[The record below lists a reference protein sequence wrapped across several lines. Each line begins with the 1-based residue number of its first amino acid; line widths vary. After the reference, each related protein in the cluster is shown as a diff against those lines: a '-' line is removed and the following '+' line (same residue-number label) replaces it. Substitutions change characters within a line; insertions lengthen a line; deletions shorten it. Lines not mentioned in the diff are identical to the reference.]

1 MDEKGQESSSIPQKL
16 DQWFEYPPGVLI
28 SLFFVFFFPSQ
39 TLISV
44 FHCFFTSKF
53 LPWSQ
58 VVVIISRVIVKRYA
72 YRVLSETHNEHTLS
86 SSSFVSLEWSFP
98 EMAGGHPVTER
109 SWTAAE
115 GKYHGWKSAAAA
127 AEHCQRKTE
136 WKSSQNLPIGITSL
150 MQPNCSWMSSGEL

>member
-1 MDEKGQESSSIPQKL
+1 MKKDRNLAASLKSQTSDLNG
-16 DQWFEYPPGVLI
+16 PPAVLI
-28 SLFFVFFFPSQ
+28 SLVFICFFPVQ
-39 TLISV
+39 TLISI
-44 FHCFFTSKF
+44 FQCFLTSKF
-53 LPWSQ
+53 QPWSQ
-58 VVVIISRVIVKRYA
+58 VVVIINRVIFRRYA

-98 EMAGGHPVTER
+98 EVAEGHPVTER
-109 SWTAAE
+109 SWMDVE
-115 GKYHGWKSAAAA
+115 GKYHGWKSAAAV